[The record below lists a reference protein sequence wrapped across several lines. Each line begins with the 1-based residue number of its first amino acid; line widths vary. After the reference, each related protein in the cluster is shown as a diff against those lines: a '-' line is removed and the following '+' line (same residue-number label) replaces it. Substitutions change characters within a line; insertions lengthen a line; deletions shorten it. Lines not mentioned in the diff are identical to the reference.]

1 MQPHVRAAVRS
12 AHEQVKRVVQ
22 RRFRDRQLDR
32 RVRRLCN
39 DIRPAAGVVPRI
51 REQANL
57 GPDGSANLSVEDPGD
72 LAKNA
77 HALVV
82 ISSTMPK
89 SLGLMWSRVYKW
101 TLAVI
106 GLLLVL
112 SLTLEFAATYPSIG
126 WLDVSSRTTFARR
139 SAVMGALAVR
149 ADTVVFASICYRLSV
164 QAERLRKTT
173 DVPLTEVR

>member
-1 MQPHVRAAVRS
+1 
-12 AHEQVKRVVQ
+12 VVQ

-51 REQANL
+51 REQVNL
-57 GPDGSANLSVEDPGD
+57 GPDGPASLSVEDPGD

-77 HALVV
+77 DALLV

-89 SLGLMWSRVYKW
+89 SLGLMCSCEYKW

-126 WLDVSSRTTFARR
+126 SLDVSSRTAFARR
-139 SAVMGALAVR
+139 FAVMGAFVVHAN
-149 ADTVVFASICYRLSV
+149 TVVFTSTCYGSSV
-164 QAERLRKTT
+164 QAKRPEKKTN
-173 DVPLTEVR
+173 VPLTEVR